1 MRIAL
6 CAHGRSPH
14 TQRWANGVAD
24 RGHDVAVVWARDELS
39 EADLSS
45 YRSSITH
52 HAPFSM
58 RQLGPRWM
66 AWVAV
71 PAIRRLARHLQP
83 ALVHG
88 FNLSG
93 HGWVAHAF
101 DVRPLVLTALGSDV
115 ADLARREHDSV
126 RPRALDAYR
135 VWRTRAAVAAA
146 EVVLT
151 DSAPLAAII
160 RERVPTTTI
169 RIVRFGVD
177 ATPVPASARTSWRR
191 RLDIDDEAFVLL
203 SSRLVRPLYNI
214 DTIVRALPEIRSRIP
229 GTVLILK
236 ELEKFSDADYR
247 RACLELAE
255 ELGVREAIRIVG
267 ELDADD
273 LRELYAAADVYV
285 SVPTTDGT
293 AVSVFEAMA
302 ADVAVV
308 ASDVA
313 GVDPAILRPGET
325 ALLVPASDPAAL
337 ASAVASLGL
346 DAERRR
352 RLVERARETVRAHGD
367 FDREL
372 DRAVLLYEE
381 LVAAERRD

>member
-1 MRIAL
+1 VAYESRRR
-6 CAHGRSPH
+6 GRRSRPD
-14 TQRWANGVAD
+14 RLGV
-24 RGHDVAVVWARDELS
+24 
-39 EADLSS
+39 
-45 YRSSITH
+45 
-52 HAPFSM
+52 
-58 RQLGPRWM
+58 
-66 AWVAV
+66 
-71 PAIRRLARHLQP
+71 
-83 ALVHG
+83 
-88 FNLSG
+88 
-93 HGWVAHAF
+93 
-101 DVRPLVLTALGSDV
+101 
-115 ADLARREHDSV
+115 
-126 RPRALDAYR
+126 
-135 VWRTRAAVAAA
+135 
-146 EVVLT
+146 
-151 DSAPLAAII
+151 I

-177 ATPVPASARTSWRR
+177 ATSVPASARTSWRR
-191 RLDIDDEAFVLL
+191 RLDIEDEAFVLL

-236 ELEKFSDADYR
+236 ELEKLSDADYR

-255 ELGVREAIRIVG
+255 ELGVREAIRTVG
-267 ELDADD
+267 ELDAGD
-273 LRELYAAADVYV
+273 LRELYTAADVYV

-308 ASDVA
+308 ASDVT

-337 ASAVASLGL
+337 ASAVVSLGL

-352 RLVERARETVRAHGD
+352 RLVERARDTVRAHGD

-381 LVAAERRD
+381 LVAAERRE